1 MTLFQPHSPNARQQL
16 QRWRGA
22 GLAGIDEAGR
32 GPLAG
37 PVCAAAVV
45 LPADFQTHFAQDSKK
60 LSAKARD
67 AAAEQIQADAVA
79 LGVGWADVAEIDA
92 INILN
97 ATFQAMRRALQAL
110 QDSTAGD
117 TVAPRQMHV
126 LVDGNRL
133 PPIGDLC
140 QQAQAVIKGDALI
153 AEIGAASIIAK
164 VSRDR
169 YMERLDERY
178 PGYDFGRHK
187 GYGTRAHSAALRR
200 HGPCP
205 EHRRSFAP
213 VRAAA
218 AARAPVAS

>member
-1 MTLFQPHSPNARQQL
+1 MTLFQPHSSKAQQQL
-16 QRWRGA
+16 DHWRGT

-45 LPADFQTHFAQDSKK
+45 LPADFHSRFAQDSKK
-60 LSAKARD
+60 LTAKARD
-67 AAAEQIQADAVA
+67 AAAEQIHANAVA
-79 LGVGWADVAEIDA
+79 VGVGWADVAEIDR

-97 ATFQAMRRALQAL
+97 ATLQAMRRALQAL
-110 QDSTAGD
+110 QANASAEAV
-117 TVAPRQMHV
+117 VARQMHV

-218 AARAPVAS
+218 ARQTVAS